1 MKGIN
6 KNDCNFFAIRKVY
19 EGTLDGMTWY
29 SVGDVVYFGKDKK
42 KMLESVILK
51 VEYDG
56 SIIVENEMG
65 IFSCSV
71 KEMKSGHMAFGKS
84 SECDHVGV
92 LAVRH
97 RNQFTIDLS
106 NWFSENQRCIIE
118 TERGIMLGAVITG
131 IKNDGNILISYDGE
145 GDILHYSEVLN
156 ISDFYDKT
164 RYLFLARGS
173 RKKSPK
179 ITNQHIKTKMG
190 RCS

>member
-29 SVGDVVYFGKDKK
+29 SAGDVVYYGDGKKR
-42 KMLESVILK
+42 MLESVILK

-56 SIIVENEMG
+56 SALVKNEKG

-71 KEMKSGHMAFGKS
+71 QEIKSGHMVLGKS
-84 SECDHVGV
+84 SGFNNEGV
-92 LAVRH
+92 LAVRY
-97 RNQFTIDLS
+97 RNQFTIDLT

-118 TERGIMLGAVITG
+118 TERGILLGAVVTG

-164 RYLFLARGS
+164 SYLFLARGS

-179 ITNQHIKTKMG
+179 ITNQHIKTKIG
-190 RCS
+190 SCY